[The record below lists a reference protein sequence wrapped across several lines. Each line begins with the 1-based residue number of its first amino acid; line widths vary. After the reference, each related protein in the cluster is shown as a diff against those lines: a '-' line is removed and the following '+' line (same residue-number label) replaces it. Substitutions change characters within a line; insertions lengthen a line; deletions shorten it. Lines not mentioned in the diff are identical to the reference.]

1 MFVTRVQN
9 DWYALALDEA
19 RRIVRL
25 RRSSRRSESA
35 AALVRTFDEL
45 LADLERLVPPE
56 RRGSYSLLQDM
67 RAAPLLDD
75 PEQAAAIPA
84 LAAKLVADWRR
95 YCILV
100 QTPIGKLQAR
110 RTGSAPAQNSG
121 PVVFSDEIEALN
133 YLQAPA

>member
-35 AALVRTFDEL
+35 AGLVRTFDEL
-45 LADLERLVPPE
+45 LADLERLVPQAS
-56 RRGSYSLLQDM
+56 RGSYGLLQDM
-67 RAAPLLDD
+67 RAAPMLDN
-75 PEQAAAIPA
+75 PEQAAVMPA
-84 LAAKLVADWRR
+84 LAAKLAAGWRR
-95 YCILV
+95 YGILV

-110 RTGSAPAQNSG
+110 RTGTAPAQSG
-121 PVVFSDEIEALN
+121 GPAVFSDEIEALN